1 MVFGLLRLEIC
12 ERFTFSSTD
21 SFLKL
26 LTAVRGI
33 EASLRKKQ
41 NEPTG
46 NGEKESLRKMY
57 ILQKPRPRRRRF
69 DLQKENKSRIRK
81 WANEIY
87 KK

>member
-41 NEPTG
+41 NEPTQET
-46 NGEKESLRKMY
+46 EKKNPCEKCTFCKNPGHDGDVSICRK
-57 ILQKPRPRRRRF
+57 K
-69 DLQKENKSRIRK
+69 IR
-81 WANEIY
+81 AE
-87 KK
+87 